1 MKPGDLVEIER
12 IRQLKARY
20 FRLMDAKRWEE
31 WRDVFCEGV
40 VIDTSQE
47 GVPVIE
53 GREAFLAF
61 LRPILRDV
69 KTVHHG
75 HTSEI
80 ELTGPTT
87 ATGIWAMEDL
97 LWWPAEQGG
106 RQLRGHGWYFDQY
119 RKEADGE
126 WRIARLELRRIRV
139 EIDGKQTFPRE

>member
-1 MKPGDLVEIER
+1 MKPEDLVEIER

-20 FRLMDAKRWEE
+20 FRLLDAKRWEE
-31 WRDVFCEGV
+31 WKDVFCEGV
-40 VIDTSQE
+40 VIDTTQE
-47 GVPVIE
+47 GVPLIE
-53 GREAFLAF
+53 GRDAFLAF

-80 ELTGPTT
+80 EITGPTS

-106 RQLRGHGWYFDQY
+106 RQLRGQGWYFDQY
-119 RKEADGE
+119 RKEADGA